1 MKTDIVNDFLI
12 YVIEEYKFLE
22 NKPAKEI
29 MDLFTKYNI
38 FNYVIKHYNALH
50 TMGGRAIA
58 DDIINYMN
66 NEKVKISACV

>member
-22 NKPAKEI
+22 SKTAKDAIE
-29 MDLFTKYNI
+29 LFSKFNI
-38 FNYVIKHYNALH
+38 FNYIIKHYNALH

-58 DDIINYMN
+58 DDIIDFMQ
-66 NEKVKISACV
+66 KKR